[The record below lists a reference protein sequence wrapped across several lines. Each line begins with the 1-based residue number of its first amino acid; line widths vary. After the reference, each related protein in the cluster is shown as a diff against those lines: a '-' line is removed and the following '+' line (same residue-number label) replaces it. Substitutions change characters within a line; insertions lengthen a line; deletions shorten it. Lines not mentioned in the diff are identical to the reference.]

1 MGKQSDSTTPSALRV
16 VPGVESVG
24 PYGSYGQMPVKNTK
38 SSLSPPLNAEA
49 YAEGILAGDRGILS
63 RAITIIESGA
73 QKHFELGQQIMGLI
87 LPYTGKSVR
96 IGITGVPG
104 AGKSTT
110 IEALGLYLLEIGKK
124 VAVLAVDPTSA
135 LSKGSIL
142 GDKTR
147 MVNLSRRREAF
158 IRPSP
163 SGGALGGVTRK
174 SRETI
179 LLCEAAGFDSII
191 VETVGVGQSEVEV
204 RSMVDFFLFLAITGA
219 GDELQGIKKGI
230 IEMADG
236 VFINKA
242 DGDNKEKALT
252 TCAEYNQILHYLRQ
266 ATEGWETKAYT
277 VSALTGEGIEDMWQV
292 ISDFVENTVKSGM
305 LKHRRGQQ
313 AVSWVRRTAE
323 DYIMGQIFGNQY
335 IMEALKE
342 RENMLIEGS
351 LSPAKAAKDIMEK
364 IDELFY
370 RKN

>member
-1 MGKQSDSTTPSALRV
+1 MENNNNPASALRV
-16 VPGVESVG
+16 VPGVESTE
-24 PYGSYGQMPVKNTK
+24 PYGSYQVLTK
-38 SSLSPPLNAEA
+38 SMKASQNTPLNAEA
-49 YAEGILAGDRGILS
+49 YVEGILAGDRGILS

-73 QKHFELGQQIMGLI
+73 SKHFELGQQIVSLI

-110 IEALGLYLLEIGKK
+110 IEALGLYLLDMGKK
-124 VAVLAVDPTSA
+124 AAVLAVDPTSA

-147 MVNLSRRREAF
+147 MINLSRRPEAF

-242 DGDNKEKALT
+242 DGDNKSKAVT

-266 ATEGWETKAYT
+266 ATEGWETKAHT
-277 VSALTGEGIEDMWQV
+277 VSALTGEGIGNMWQV
-292 ISDFVENTVKSGM
+292 ISDFVENTKASGM
-305 LKHRRGQQ
+305 LNKRRARQT
-313 AVSWVRRTAE
+313 VSWVRRTAE
-323 DYIMGQIFGNQY
+323 DYVRGQIFGNPL
-335 IMEALKE
+335 IIEALKE
-342 RENMLIEGS
+342 REDMLIEGN
-351 LSPAKAAKDIMEK
+351 LSPAKAAKEIMEK
-364 IDELFY
+364 IDDFLI
-370 RKN
+370 KQ